1 MWRLR
6 APRCVI
12 ARVRDGRSYRR
23 VHLSEQ
29 NKIYGSEK
37 GQWVPPAT
45 TTSKRE
51 VIETYRRDDK
61 DTGSP
66 EVQIAVLTQ
75 RIKHLT
81 EHLRAARH
89 DNSSRRGLLQ
99 MVGQRRRLLAYLH
112 QRSPERYQAIIGR
125 LGLRR

>member
-1 MWRLR
+1 
-6 APRCVI
+6 VT
-12 ARVRDGRSYRR
+12 DGHFVGYTFDQ
-23 VHLSEQ
+23 Q

-66 EVQIAVLTQ
+66 EVQISSPTCTNGLPSA
-75 RIKHLT
+75 IKRSSGDSDSAGS
-81 EHLRAARH
+81 EAARA
-89 DNSSRRGLLQ
+89 RMTQ
-99 MVGQRRRLLAYLH
+99 GQPWVF
-112 QRSPERYQAIIGR
+112 S
-125 LGLRR
+125 

>member
-1 MWRLR
+1 M
-6 APRCVI
+6 
-12 ARVRDGRSYRR
+12 
-23 VHLSEQ
+23 
-29 NKIYGSEK
+29 
-37 GQWVPPAT
+37 PPAT

-81 EHLRAARH
+81 EQIARDVEDTRAA
-89 DNSSRRGLLQ
+89 
-99 MVGQRRRLLAYLH
+99 
-112 QRSPERYQAIIGR
+112 
-125 LGLRR
+125 LRDRPHS